1 MEEIAELA
9 TLSQKINIILNSPNT
24 SEAEKDQFRNILN
37 NLQHRMN
44 QLMGPERDR
53 QRTPDYQEIQN
64 PGNVYEPEPDQPER
78 SYGLLV

>member
-24 SEAEKDQFRNILN
+24 SEAEKSQFRNILN

-44 QLMGPERDR
+44 QLMGPERNLQDA
-53 QRTPDYQEIQN
+53 PSYQKIQN
-64 PGNVYEPEPDQPER
+64 TDNMYERRPDQPER
-78 SYGLLV
+78 NYGLLV